1 MANKKLVDIEKLSRY
16 HDNLN
21 AFLSTKQDVL
31 TDIDDIREGANKGA
45 TALQS
50 VPDEYAKKSD
60 VPSIEGLASEEY
72 VDAKIMESIIIAI
85 NTEY

>member
-1 MANKKLVDIEKLSRY
+1 MADKKIIDIDRLSRY
-16 HDNLN
+16 HENLN
-21 AFLSTKQDVL
+21 TFLTTKQDVL
-31 TDIDDIREGANKGA
+31 EDIDDIRSGASKGA

-60 VPSIEGLASEEY
+60 VPSVEGLASEEY

>member
-1 MANKKLVDIEKLSRY
+1 MTDKKLIDIDRLSRY
-16 HDNLN
+16 HENLN
-21 AFLSTKQDVL
+21 TLLATKQDVL
-31 TDIDDIREGANKGA
+31 NDIDAIRSGASKGE

-50 VPDEYAKKSD
+50 VPAEYAKKSD
-60 VPSIEGLASEEY
+60 IPSTEGLASEEY